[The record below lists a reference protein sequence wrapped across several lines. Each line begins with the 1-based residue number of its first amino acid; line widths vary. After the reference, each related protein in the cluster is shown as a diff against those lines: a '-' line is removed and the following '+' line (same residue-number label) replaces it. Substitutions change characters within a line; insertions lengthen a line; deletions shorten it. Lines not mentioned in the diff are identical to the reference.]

1 MHRHPRLAALV
12 ACLLV
17 IGVVVVGETRT
28 TLPPLPS
35 GPARGPLTVSAN
47 GRYFAAPDGKPVL
60 LTGAHTWQN
69 LQDTGFTDP
78 PPKFDYQA
86 YLNQVHADGQNFFR
100 LWTWEQA
107 RYSVEIA
114 DDSYFTAPSPYARTG
129 PGPAIDGKPRFD
141 LDRFDDAYF
150 SRLRT
155 RVRQAGA
162 MGIYVSVM
170 LFNGWSLQA
179 RKGDEDRNNPWRG
192 HPFNAAN
199 NINGVDGDVDG
210 NGSGEEV
217 HTLASSRV
225 TEAQERYVR
234 KVIDTVHDLGNVLY
248 EIANEGPEDSG
259 PWQYQMIN
267 YIKAHDSHPVGM
279 TAVYPNGD
287 NTTLWDSPA
296 DWVSPNGDLNNPPA
310 RTGDKVVLADTDH
323 LCGLCGDREW
333 PWKSFTRGENPI
345 YMDAYD
351 GAYGIGGGLDDRNAI
366 AIRANLGY
374 VRRFATRM
382 DLLTAV
388 PRPDLCSTTYCLAG
402 PGEYLAFSPGG
413 GLTVH
418 ADIHGLTGEWFSLDS
433 ATISPAEVDGTEFT
447 PPFDGPA
454 VLYLK
459 RY

>member
-1 MHRHPRLAALV
+1 VCVHRHSGPAALV
-12 ACLLV
+12 VWLLV
-17 IGVVVVGETRT
+17 IGVVVVGETQA
-28 TLPPLPS
+28 PPPDE
-35 GPARGPLTVSAN
+35 PARGPLRVSAN
-47 GRYFAAPDGKPVL
+47 GRYFATPDGKPVL

-78 PPKFDYQA
+78 PPRFDYQA
-86 YLNQVHADGQNFFR
+86 YLDQLQANGHNFFR

-114 DDSYFTAPSPYARTG
+114 SDDYFTTPLPYARTG
-129 PGPAIDGKPRFD
+129 PGLAIDGKPKFD

-150 SRLRT
+150 ARLRT
-155 RVRQAGA
+155 RVQQASA

-179 RKGDEDRNNPWRG
+179 RKGDEANNNPWKG

-199 NINGVDGDVDG
+199 NVNGVDGDVDG
-210 NGSGEEV
+210 DGSGEEV
-217 HTLASSRV
+217 HTLANPAV
-225 TEAQERYVR
+225 TAVQERYVQ
-234 KVIDTVHDLGNVLY
+234 KVINTVYDLGNVLY
-248 EIANEGPEDSG
+248 EIANEGPADSG
-259 PWQYQMIN
+259 PWQYRMIS
-267 YIKAHDSHPVGM
+267 YLRAHDTHPVGM
-279 TAVYPNGD
+279 TAVYPDGD
-287 NTTLWDSPA
+287 NKTLWDSPA
-296 DWVSPNGDLNNPPA
+296 DWVSPNGDLDNPPP
-310 RTGDKVVLADTDH
+310 RTGGKVVLADTDH

-333 PWKSFTRGENPI
+333 PWKSFTRGENPV

-351 GAYGIGGGLDDRNAI
+351 GAYGIGGSIEDRNAI

-388 PRPDLCSTTYCLAG
+388 PRPDLSSTTFCLAG
-402 PGEYLAFSPGG
+402 PSEYLVFSPGG
-413 GLTVH
+413 AVTVNTDTH
-418 ADIHGLTGEWFSLDS
+418 SLTGEWFNPDT
-433 ATISPAEVDGTEFT
+433 ATTTPANVDGPEFT

-459 RY
+459 R